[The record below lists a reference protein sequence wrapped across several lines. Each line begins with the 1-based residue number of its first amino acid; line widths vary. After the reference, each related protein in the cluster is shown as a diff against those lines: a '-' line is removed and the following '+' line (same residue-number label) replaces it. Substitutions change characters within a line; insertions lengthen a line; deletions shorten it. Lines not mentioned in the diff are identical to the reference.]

1 MEGFDKKKIG
11 VGLSFLHCTQREREK
26 ARERRWGGGSNR
38 LLESNYVSKFPH
50 MLRIKDVRE
59 RESQLNVV
67 S

>member
-11 VGLSFLHCTQREREK
+11 VGLSYLHCRE
-26 ARERRWGGGSNR
+26 RERRWGGGSNR
-38 LLESNYVSKFPH
+38 LLESNCVSKFPH

>member
-11 VGLSFLHCTQREREK
+11 VGLSYLHCRERE
-26 ARERRWGGGSNR
+26 RERERESNR
-38 LLESNYVSKFPH
+38 LLESNCVSKFPH

-59 RESQLNVV
+59 RERESQLNVV